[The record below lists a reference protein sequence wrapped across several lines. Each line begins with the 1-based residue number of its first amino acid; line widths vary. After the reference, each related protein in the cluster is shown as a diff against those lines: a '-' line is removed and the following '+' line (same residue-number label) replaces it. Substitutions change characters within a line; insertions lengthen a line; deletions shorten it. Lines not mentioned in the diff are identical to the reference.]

1 MTLTKKILATSLML
15 ASILA
20 VGLSCG
26 GKKAGLQQQAVLPD
40 KTLFENGMAYLNKG
54 QQIKARLSFQTLINT
69 YEESEYLEKAKYY
82 IAYSYLREG
91 GVENLIQAE
100 QAFKDFKLFF
110 PTSEL
115 ADDAQAHIVKINMH
129 MMKEPSRD
137 LTYAKRSQVEL
148 RNFLSEF
155 PDSPLVP
162 EMQVRLQFVEDT
174 LATSI
179 FLKGEF
185 YHRKKF
191 FKASSAR
198 FRDCVQQYKQF
209 GQRDQALFLLADS
222 LDHLKNYDESTLYY
236 SQLVRGYPFSVYF
249 EEAKDR
255 LRKQEKPIPEVD
267 TALAAENQKGYYTE
281 GSLLTSPFRV
291 VWDAFGLGVEKEWE
305 ALEKKREDE
314 EKERVK
320 AMVPGKSDK
329 DKSPDKGGTNG
340 GGSHRP

>member
-1 MTLTKKILATSLML
+1 LTLTKKILAAGLVL
-15 ASILA
+15 ALTLA
-20 VGLSCG
+20 AAVSCG
-26 GKKAGLQQQAVLPD
+26 KKKAGLQEQAVLPD
-40 KTLFENGMAYLNKG
+40 KTLFENGMGYLNKG

-69 YEESEYLEKAKYY
+69 YEESDYLEQAKYF

-129 MMKEPSRD
+129 MMKEPNRD
-137 LTYAKRSQVEL
+137 LTYARRSQVEL

-155 PDSPLVP
+155 PDSTLVP
-162 EMQVRLQFVEDT
+162 EMHVRLQFVEDT

-191 FKASSAR
+191 YKASSAR

-209 GQRDQALFLLADS
+209 GRRDQALFLLGDS
-222 LDHLKNYDESTLYY
+222 LDQLKNYDESTLYY
-236 SQLVRGYPFSVYF
+236 SQVVRGYPFSSYF

-255 LRKQEKPIPEVD
+255 LRKQEKPIPDVD
-267 TALAAENQKGYYTE
+267 NALAEENKKVYYAE

-291 VWDAFGLGVEKEWE
+291 VWDAFGIGDDKQWE
-305 ALEKKREDE
+305 ELEKKREEE
-314 EKERVK
+314 EKARVK
-320 AMVPGKSDK
+320 SMAPGKSDK
-329 DKSPDKGGTNG
+329 DKNPDKEESKG
-340 GGSHRP
+340 GGSDNP